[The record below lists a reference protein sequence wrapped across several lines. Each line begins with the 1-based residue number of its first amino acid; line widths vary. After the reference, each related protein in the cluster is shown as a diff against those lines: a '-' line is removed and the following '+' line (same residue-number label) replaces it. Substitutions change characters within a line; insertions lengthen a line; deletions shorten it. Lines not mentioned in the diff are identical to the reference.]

1 MQPLFLYIKSRRPN
15 HINGVIKMNKF
26 TVMSSMMKNTH
37 KVKDCSGRW
46 ECLYGKDDVTVFAII
61 KTEDGMY
68 LNTITNDF
76 YSNFMAALAA
86 GMEQYILVARR
97 VYAKSEIDK
106 LGSTLKDLRSAA
118 NTATEGKVF
127 ARANTRWVLAYN
139 GARRQHE
146 LMNPLHAN
154 AHKQALYFNELP
166 KDKDPKDGNGVR
178 LEFLAEKENYAK
190 LIQIVE
196 RAIDKFQDA
205 INEINKELY
214 K

>member
-1 MQPLFLYIKSRRPN
+1 
-15 HINGVIKMNKF
+15 MNKF
-26 TVMSSMMKNTH
+26 TVMSSMMKNAYR
-37 KVKDCSGRW
+37 VKDTTVPKW
-46 ECLYGKDDVTVFAII
+46 EVLYGKDDVTVFAIVKAFNGGYI
-61 KTEDGMY
+61 
-68 LNTITNDF
+68 NTVVGESVIFDTW
-76 YSNFMAALAA
+76 MQALAA
-86 GMEQYILVARR
+86 GMNQYILVARR

-106 LGSTLKDLRSAA
+106 AGNTLKELRSAA
-118 NTATEGKVF
+118 NTATEAKVF
-127 ARANTRWVLAYN
+127 AQVNTRWVLAYN

-154 AHKQALYFNELP
+154 AHKQALYFNEFP

-178 LEFLAEKENYAK
+178 LEFLTEKENYAK

-196 RAIDKFQDA
+196 SAIDKFQDA